1 MLEAALGAPL
11 AVHDARAHLRRGDL
25 IFWKGH
31 VGVMRDAETL
41 LHANG
46 WHMKVVSEPLKEA
59 RARIAEK
66 GYGAITSIRRL

>member
-1 MLEAALGAPL
+1 VALPIDDAL
-11 AVHDARAHLRRGDL
+11 ARLKRGDL

-46 WHMKVVSEPLKEA
+46 WHMKVVSEPLTEA

-66 GYGAITSIRRL
+66 SYGTIMSIRRL